1 MLHLTRASLKEV
13 DVSMNIVICVK
24 QVPDT
29 ETKIKVKDGQ
39 VDHTETKYV
48 VNPYDEYAI
57 EEGLRIKE
65 RLGEGK
71 ITLITMGP
79 ERAKDALKSG
89 LAVGADEA
97 IHLVDEAFEGSDTY
111 ATALVLSGALEKIDY
126 DIIFCGKQ
134 GVDEDHAQV
143 GIALAELLDIPHV
156 SVVTKLEI
164 PEDRKSAVAHREVE
178 GGHEVVETPL
188 PAVITAQKGLNEP
201 RYASIKGIMA
211 VKKKVIP
218 EWSAEE
224 VGVEKSKVGVEA
236 AKIKFVEVALP
247 PERIAGKIFDE
258 DPVQDAIKVAHLLR
272 DEAKIL

>member
-1 MLHLTRASLKEV
+1 
-13 DVSMNIVICVK
+13 MNIVICVK

-29 ETKIKVKDGQ
+29 ETKIRVKDGQ
-39 VDHTETKYV
+39 VDHSETKYV

-71 ITLITMGP
+71 ITLISTGP

-89 LAVGADEA
+89 LAVGAEEA
-97 IHLVDEAFEGSDTY
+97 IHLMDEAFEGSDPY
-111 ATALVLSGALEKIDY
+111 ATALILSKALEKLDY

-143 GIALAELLDIPHV
+143 GIILAELLDIPHV

-164 PEDRKSAVAHREVE
+164 SEDGKSILAYREVE
-178 GGHEVVETPL
+178 AGHEAVEAPL

-218 EWSAEE
+218 EWNAEQLGVDSAT
-224 VGVEKSKVGVEA
+224 VGRDA
-236 AKIKFVEVALP
+236 AKVSFVEVTLP
-247 PERIAGKIFDE
+247 PERESGKVFDE

>member
-1 MLHLTRASLKEV
+1 MRV
-13 DVSMNIVICVK
+13 VICVK

-29 ETKIKVKDGQ
+29 ETKIRVKDGQ
-39 VDHTETKYV
+39 VDHSETKYV

-71 ITLITMGP
+71 ITLVSMGP

-89 LAVGADEA
+89 LAVGAEEA
-97 IHLVDEAFEGSDTY
+97 IHLVDEAFEGSDPY
-111 ATALVLSGALEKIDY
+111 ATALILSKALQKIDY
-126 DIIFCGKQ
+126 DIVFCGKQ

-143 GIALAELLDIPHV
+143 GIILAELLDVPHV
-156 SVVTKLEI
+156 SVVTLLEI
-164 PEDRKSAVAHREVE
+164 SDDEKSILAHREVE
-178 GGHEVVETPL
+178 GGHEVVEAPL

-218 EWSAEE
+218 EWNAEE
-224 VGVEKSKVGVEA
+224 IGVDAEGVGAKA
-236 AKIKFVEVALP
+236 AKIAFAEVTLP
-247 PERIAGKIFDE
+247 PERAGGRVFDE

>member
-1 MLHLTRASLKEV
+1 
-13 DVSMNIVICVK
+13 MNIAICVK

-29 ETKIKVKDGQ
+29 ETKIKVKDGR
-39 VDHTETKYV
+39 VDHSETKYV

-71 ITLITMGP
+71 ITLLSTGP
-79 ERAKDALKSG
+79 ERVQDALKSG

-97 IHLVDEAFEGSDTY
+97 VHLVDPSFEGSDPY
-111 ATALVLSGALEKIDY
+111 ATALILSSALQKMEY
-126 DIIFCGKQ
+126 DIILCGKQ

-143 GIALAELLDIPHV
+143 GIILAELLDIPHV

-164 PEDRKSAVAHREVE
+164 SDDKKSVVAHREVE
-178 GGHEVVETPL
+178 GGHEVVEAPL

-218 EWSAEE
+218 EWDADEIGVDKSE
-224 VGVEKSKVGVEA
+224 VGADS
-236 AKIKFVEVALP
+236 AKIAFAEVSLP
-247 PERIAGKIFDE
+247 PERGGGRVFDD

-272 DEAKIL
+272 EEAKIL

>member
-1 MLHLTRASLKEV
+1 
-13 DVSMNIVICVK
+13 MNIVICVK

-29 ETKIKVKDGQ
+29 ETKIRVKDGQ
-39 VDHTETKYV
+39 VDHSETKYV

-71 ITLITMGP
+71 ITLISVGP

-89 LAVGADEA
+89 LAVGAEEA
-97 IHLVDEAFEGSDTY
+97 IHLMDEAFEGSDPY
-111 ATALVLSGALEKIDY
+111 ATALVLSKALEKLDY

-143 GIALAELLDIPHV
+143 GIILAELLDIPHV

-164 PEDRKSAVAHREVE
+164 SDDGKSLTAHREVE
-178 GGHEVVETPL
+178 GGHEVVEAPL

-218 EWSAEE
+218 EWDAEE
-224 VGVEKSKVGVEA
+224 ISVDPETVGRHA
-236 AKIKFVEVALP
+236 AKVSFVEVTLP
-247 PERIAGKIFDE
+247 LERESGQVFDE

>member
-1 MLHLTRASLKEV
+1 MHV
-13 DVSMNIVICVK
+13 VICVK

-29 ETKIKVKDGQ
+29 ETKIRVKDGQ
-39 VDHTETKYV
+39 VDHSETKYV
-48 VNPYDEYAI
+48 VNPYDEYAV

-71 ITLITMGP
+71 ITLASTGP

-97 IHLVDEAFEGSDTY
+97 IHLVDEAFEGSDPY
-111 ATALVLSGALEKIDY
+111 ATALILSKALQKIDY
-126 DIIFCGKQ
+126 DIVFCGKQ

-143 GIALAELLDIPHV
+143 GIILAELLDIPHV
-156 SVVTKLEI
+156 SVVTLLEI
-164 PEDRKSAVAHREVE
+164 SDDQKSILAHREVE
-178 GGHEVVETPL
+178 GGHEVIEAPL

-218 EWSAEE
+218 EWNAEE
-224 VGVEKSKVGVEA
+224 IGVDAEAVGTRA
-236 AKIKFVEVALP
+236 AKIAFAEVTLP
-247 PERIAGKIFDE
+247 PERAGGRVFDE

>member
-1 MLHLTRASLKEV
+1 MHV
-13 DVSMNIVICVK
+13 VICVK

-39 VDHTETKYV
+39 VDHAETKYV

-57 EEGLRIKE
+57 EEGLRVKE
-65 RLGEGK
+65 RLGDSK
-71 ITLITMGP
+71 ITLLSTGP

-97 IHLVDEAFEGSDTY
+97 IHLVDEAFEGSDPY
-111 ATALVLSGALEKIDY
+111 ATALILSRALQKLDY
-126 DIIFCGKQ
+126 DIVFCGKQ

-143 GIALAELLDIPHV
+143 GIILAELLDIPHV
-156 SVVTKLEI
+156 SVVTKLELSA
-164 PEDRKSAVAHREVE
+164 DHKSLVAHREVE
-178 GGHEVVETPL
+178 GGHEVVAAPL

-218 EWSAEE
+218 EWNAEE
-224 VGVEKSKVGVEA
+224 IGVTTDSVGVGATKMV
-236 AKIKFVEVALP
+236 FTEVTLP
-247 PERIAGKIFDE
+247 PERLGGKVFDE
-258 DPVQDAIKVAHLLR
+258 DPVQDAKKVAHLLR

>member
-1 MLHLTRASLKEV
+1 MLCLTRASLKEV

-71 ITLITMGP
+71 ITLITVGP

-164 PEDRKSAVAHREVE
+164 AEDRKAAVAHREVE

-188 PAVITAQKGLNEP
+188 PAVVTAQKGLNEP

-211 VKKKVIP
+211 VKKKIIP
-218 EWSAEE
+218 EWSARGGGGEE
-224 VGVEKSKVGVEA
+224 QGRS
-236 AKIKFVEVALP
+236 
-247 PERIAGKIFDE
+247 
-258 DPVQDAIKVAHLLR
+258 
-272 DEAKIL
+272 

>member
-1 MLHLTRASLKEV
+1 MHV
-13 DVSMNIVICVK
+13 VICVK

-39 VDHTETKYV
+39 VDHSETKYV

-65 RLGEGK
+65 KLGDSK
-71 ITLITMGP
+71 VTLLSTGP

-97 IHLVDEAFEGSDTY
+97 IHLLDPAFEGSDPY
-111 ATALVLSGALEKIDY
+111 ATALILSQALRKLDY

-143 GIALAELLDIPHV
+143 GIILAELLDIPHV
-156 SVVTKLEI
+156 SVVTKLELSA
-164 PEDRKSAVAHREVE
+164 DQKSLVAHREVE
-178 GGHEVVETPL
+178 GGHEVVSAPL

-218 EWSAEE
+218 EWSGAEIGVPTDS
-224 VGVEKSKVGVEA
+224 VGAGA
-236 AKIKFVEVALP
+236 AKMVFTQVTLP
-247 PERIAGKIFDE
+247 SERTGGKVFAE
-258 DPVQDAIKVAHLLR
+258 DPIQDAKKVAHLLR

>member
-1 MLHLTRASLKEV
+1 
-13 DVSMNIVICVK
+13 MNIVVCVK

-29 ETKIKVKDGQ
+29 ETKIRVKDGQ
-39 VDHTETKYV
+39 VDHSETKYV

-57 EEGLRIKE
+57 EEGLLVKE

-71 ITLITMGP
+71 ITLVSVGP

-89 LAVGADEA
+89 LAVGAEEA
-97 IHLVDEAFEGSDTY
+97 IHLVDEAFEGSDPY
-111 ATALVLSGALEKIDY
+111 ATALILAKALEKLDY

-143 GIALAELLDIPHV
+143 GIILAELLGIPHV

-164 PEDRKSAVAHREVE
+164 SEDRKSIVAHREVE
-178 GGHEVVETPL
+178 GGHAVVEAPL

-218 EWSAEE
+218 EWNAEE
-224 VGVEKSKVGVEA
+224 IGVDAASVGSGA
-236 AKIKFVEVALP
+236 AKVSFVEVALP
-247 PERIAGKIFDE
+247 PERESGKVFDE

>member
-1 MLHLTRASLKEV
+1 
-13 DVSMNIVICVK
+13 MNIVICVK

-29 ETKIKVKDGQ
+29 ETKIRVKDGQ
-39 VDHTETKYV
+39 VDHSETKYV

-57 EEGLRIKE
+57 EEGLLIKE

-71 ITLITMGP
+71 ITLVSVGP

-89 LAVGADEA
+89 LAVGAEEA
-97 IHLVDEAFEGSDTY
+97 IHLVDEAFEGSDPY
-111 ATALVLSGALEKIDY
+111 ATALILSKALAKLDY

-143 GIALAELLDIPHV
+143 GIILAELLGIPHV

-164 PEDRKSAVAHREVE
+164 SDDGKSIVAHREVE
-178 GGHEVVETPL
+178 GGHAVVEAPL

-218 EWSAEE
+218 EWNAGEIGVDTAN
-224 VGVEKSKVGVEA
+224 VGSGA
-236 AKIKFVEVALP
+236 AKVSFVEVALP
-247 PERIAGKIFDE
+247 PERESGKVFDE
-258 DPVQDAIKVAHLLR
+258 DPAQDAIKVAHLLR

>member
-1 MLHLTRASLKEV
+1 
-13 DVSMNIVICVK
+13 MNIVICVK

-48 VNPYDEYAI
+48 VNPYDEYAV

-71 ITLITMGP
+71 ITLVTMGP

-89 LAVGADEA
+89 LAVGAEEA
-97 IHLVDEAFEGSDTY
+97 IHLVDESFEGSDPY
-111 ATALVLSGALEKIDY
+111 ATALVLSKALLKMDY

-143 GIALAELLDIPHV
+143 GIALAELLGIPHV

-164 PEDRKSAVAHREVE
+164 AEDRKSAVAHREVE
-178 GGHEVVETPL
+178 GGHAVVETPL
-188 PAVITAQKGLNEP
+188 PALITAQKGLNEP

-218 EWSAEE
+218 EWNADE
-224 VGVEKSKVGVEA
+224 VGIDKNNVGPGA
-236 AKIKFVEVALP
+236 AKIRFVEVALP
-247 PERIAGKIFDE
+247 PERAGGKIFDQ
-258 DPVQDAIKVAHLLR
+258 DPAQDAVTVAHLLR

>member
-1 MLHLTRASLKEV
+1 
-13 DVSMNIVICVK
+13 MNIVICLK

-29 ETKIKVKDGQ
+29 ETKIRVKDGR
-39 VDHTETKYV
+39 VDHSQTKYV

-71 ITLITMGP
+71 ITLITTGP

-89 LAVGADEA
+89 LAVGADEG
-97 IHLVDEAFEGSDTY
+97 IHLIDGAFEGSDPY
-111 ATALVLSGALEKIDY
+111 ATALILSKALEKMDY
-126 DIIFCGKQ
+126 DVIFCGKQ

-143 GIALAELLDIPHV
+143 GITLAELLDIPHV

-164 PEDRKSAVAHREVE
+164 ADDGKSIVAHREVE
-178 GGHEVVETPL
+178 GGHEVVEAPL

-218 EWSAEE
+218 EWDAAELA
-224 VGVEKSKVGVEA
+224 VDADKVGSDA
-236 AKIKFVEVALP
+236 AKIAFVEVALP
-247 PERIAGKIFDE
+247 SEREAGRIFDE

>member
-1 MLHLTRASLKEV
+1 MHV
-13 DVSMNIVICVK
+13 VICVK

-29 ETKIKVKDGQ
+29 ETKIRVKDGQ
-39 VDHTETKYV
+39 VDHSETKYV
-48 VNPYDEYAI
+48 VNPYDEYAV
-57 EEGLRIKE
+57 EEGLRIRE

-71 ITLITMGP
+71 ITLVSTGP

-97 IHLVDEAFEGSDTY
+97 IHLVDEAFEGSDPY
-111 ATALVLSGALEKIDY
+111 ATALILSKALQKIDY
-126 DIIFCGKQ
+126 DIVFCGKQ

-143 GIALAELLDIPHV
+143 GIILAELLDIAHV
-156 SVVTKLEI
+156 SVVTLLETS
-164 PEDRKSAVAHREVE
+164 DDQKSILAHREVE
-178 GGHEVVETPL
+178 GGHEVIEAPL

-218 EWSAEE
+218 EWNAEE
-224 VGVEKSKVGVEA
+224 IGVDAEGVGTKA
-236 AKIKFVEVALP
+236 AKIAFAEVTLP
-247 PERIAGKIFDE
+247 PERAGGRVFDE

>member
-1 MLHLTRASLKEV
+1 MRV
-13 DVSMNIVICVK
+13 VICVK

-29 ETKIKVKDGQ
+29 ETKIRVKDGQ
-39 VDHTETKYV
+39 VDHSETKYV

-57 EEGLRIKE
+57 EEGLRMKE

-71 ITLITMGP
+71 ITLVSMGP

-97 IHLVDEAFEGSDTY
+97 IHLVDEAFEGSDPY
-111 ATALVLSGALEKIDY
+111 ATALILSKALQKIDY
-126 DIIFCGKQ
+126 DIVFCGKQ

-143 GIALAELLDIPHV
+143 GIILAELLDVPHV
-156 SVVTKLEI
+156 SVVTLLEI
-164 PEDRKSAVAHREVE
+164 SDDEKSILAHREVE
-178 GGHEVVETPL
+178 GGHEVVEAPL

-218 EWSAEE
+218 EWNAEE
-224 VGVEKSKVGVEA
+224 IGVDAEGVGAKA
-236 AKIKFVEVALP
+236 AKIAFAEVTLP
-247 PERIAGKIFDE
+247 PERAGGRVFDE

>member
-1 MLHLTRASLKEV
+1 
-13 DVSMNIVICVK
+13 MNIVICVK

-29 ETKIKVKDGQ
+29 ETKIRVKDGQ
-39 VDHTETKYV
+39 VDHSETKYV

-71 ITLITMGP
+71 ITLVTTGP

-97 IHLVDEAFEGSDTY
+97 IHLVDDAFEGSDPY
-111 ATALVLSGALEKIDY
+111 ATALILSKALEKLDY
-126 DIIFCGKQ
+126 DIVLCGKQ

-143 GIALAELLDIPHV
+143 GIILAELLDLPHV

-164 PEDRKSAVAHREVE
+164 ADDQKSIVAHREVE
-178 GGHEVVETPL
+178 GGHEVVASPL
-188 PAVITAQKGLNEP
+188 PTVITAQKGLNEP

-218 EWSAEE
+218 EWGAEE
-224 VGVEKSKVGVEA
+224 LGVEKDQVGVEA
-236 AKIKFVEVALP
+236 AKITFEEVALP
-247 PERIAGKIFDE
+247 PERVAGKVFAE
-258 DPVQDAIKVAHLLR
+258 DPMQDAVKVAHLLR
-272 DEAKIL
+272 DEAKII

>member
-1 MLHLTRASLKEV
+1 
-13 DVSMNIVICVK
+13 MNIVVCVK

-29 ETKIKVKDGQ
+29 ETKIRVQDGR
-39 VDHTETKYV
+39 VDHSETKYV

-65 RLGEGK
+65 RMGEGT
-71 ITLITMGP
+71 ITLVSMGP

-89 LAVGADEA
+89 LAVGAEEA
-97 IHLVDEAFEGSDTY
+97 IHLVDEAFEGSDPY
-111 ATALVLSGALEKIDY
+111 ATALILSKALQKLDY

-143 GIALAELLDIPHV
+143 GIILAELLGIPHV

-164 PEDRKSAVAHREVE
+164 SDDGKSILAHREVE
-178 GGHEVVETPL
+178 GGHEVVEAPL

-218 EWSAEE
+218 EWNAEE
-224 VGVEKSKVGVEA
+224 IDVEA
-236 AKIKFVEVALP
+236 SSVGLDAAKVSFVEVSLP
-247 PERIAGKIFDE
+247 LERESGKVFAE

>member
-1 MLHLTRASLKEV
+1 MHV
-13 DVSMNIVICVK
+13 VICVK

-29 ETKIKVKDGQ
+29 ETKIRVKDGQ
-39 VDHTETKYV
+39 VDHSETKYV
-48 VNPYDEYAI
+48 VNPYDEYAV

-71 ITLITMGP
+71 ITLVSMGP

-97 IHLVDEAFEGSDTY
+97 IHLVDEAFEGSDPY
-111 ATALVLSGALEKIDY
+111 ATALVLSRALQKIDY
-126 DIIFCGKQ
+126 DIVFCGKQ

-143 GIALAELLDIPHV
+143 GIILAELLDIPHV
-156 SVVTKLEI
+156 SVVTRLEI
-164 PEDRKSAVAHREVE
+164 SDDHKSILAHREVE
-178 GGHEVVETPL
+178 GGHEVVSAPL

-218 EWSAEE
+218 EWNAGEIGVDAAS
-224 VGVEKSKVGVEA
+224 VGAEA
-236 AKIKFVEVALP
+236 ARIAFTEVTLP
-247 PERIAGKIFDE
+247 PERAGGKVFDE

>member
-1 MLHLTRASLKEV
+1 MHV
-13 DVSMNIVICVK
+13 VICVK

-39 VDHTETKYV
+39 VDHAETKYV
-48 VNPYDEYAI
+48 VNPYDEYAV
-57 EEGLRIKE
+57 EEGLRVKE
-65 RLGEGK
+65 RLGDSK
-71 ITLITMGP
+71 ITLLSTGP

-97 IHLVDEAFEGSDTY
+97 IHLVDEAFEGSDPY
-111 ATALVLSGALEKIDY
+111 ATALILSRALQKLDY

-143 GIALAELLDIPHV
+143 GIILAELLDVPHV

-164 PEDRKSAVAHREVE
+164 SDDQKYVVAHREVE
-178 GGHEVVETPL
+178 GGHEVVQAPL

-218 EWSAEE
+218 EWNADFLGVQADS
-224 VGVEKSKVGVEA
+224 VGVGA
-236 AKIKFVEVALP
+236 AKMVFTEVTLP
-247 PERIAGKIFDE
+247 AERLGGKVLNE
-258 DPVQDAIKVAHLLR
+258 DPVQDAKKVAHLLR

>member
-1 MLHLTRASLKEV
+1 
-13 DVSMNIVICVK
+13 MNIAICVK

-29 ETKIKVKDGQ
+29 ETKIRVKDGQ

-65 RLGEGK
+65 KLGEGK

-79 ERAKDALKSG
+79 QRAKDALKSG

-97 IHLVDEAFEGSDTY
+97 IHLIDEAFDGSDPY
-111 ATALVLSGALEKIDY
+111 ATALVLSKALEKTDY

-143 GIALAELLDIPHV
+143 GIALAELLDIPHI

-164 PEDRKSAVAHREVE
+164 AEDRKSAVAHREVE
-178 GGHEVVETPL
+178 GGHAVVQAPL
-188 PAVITAQKGLNEP
+188 PAIITAQKGLNEP
-201 RYASIKGIMA
+201 RYASIRGIMG

-218 EWSAEE
+218 EWDAD
-224 VGVEKSKVGVEA
+224 KVGVDTDKVGAET
-236 AKIKFVEVALP
+236 AKIKSVEVALP
-247 PERIAGKIFDE
+247 TERTAGKVFDE
-258 DPVQDAIKVAHLLR
+258 DPAQDAIKVAHLLR

>member
-1 MLHLTRASLKEV
+1 
-13 DVSMNIVICVK
+13 MNIVICVK

-29 ETKIKVKDGQ
+29 ETKIKVKAGQ

-65 RLGEGK
+65 RLEEGK
-71 ITLITMGP
+71 LTLITIGP

-97 IHLVDEAFEGSDTY
+97 IHLVDEAFEGSDPY
-111 ATALVLSGALEKIDY
+111 STALILSKALEKIDY
-126 DIIFCGKQ
+126 DIVFCGKQ

-143 GIALAELLDIPHV
+143 GIILAELLDVPHV

-164 PEDRKSAVAHREVE
+164 AEDRKSIVAHREVE
-178 GGHEVVETPL
+178 GGHEVVEAPL
-188 PAVITAQKGLNEP
+188 PAIITAQKGLNEP

-218 EWSAEE
+218 EWNAEE
-224 VGVEKSKVGVEA
+224 IGVDKDMAGPGA
-236 AKIKFVEVALP
+236 AKMRFTEVTLP
-247 PERIAGKIFDE
+247 PERVGGNVFDE

>member
-1 MLHLTRASLKEV
+1 MH
-13 DVSMNIVICVK
+13 IVICTK

-39 VDHTETKYV
+39 VDHSETKYV

-71 ITLITMGP
+71 ITLISTGP

-97 IHLVDEAFEGSDTY
+97 IHLLDEAFEGSDPY
-111 ATALVLSGALEKIDY
+111 ATALILSQAFQKLDY
-126 DIIFCGKQ
+126 DIVFCGKQ
-134 GVDEDHAQV
+134 GVDDDHAQV
-143 GIALAELLDIPHV
+143 GIILAELLGIPHV
-156 SVVTKLEI
+156 SVVTSLEI
-164 PEDRKSAVAHREVE
+164 SDDLQSAVAHREVE
-178 GGHEVVETPL
+178 GGHAVVETSL

-218 EWSAEE
+218 EWNAAEIDVDQDA
-224 VGVEKSKVGVEA
+224 VGVQS
-236 AKIKFVEVALP
+236 AKILFAEVTLP
-247 PERIAGKIFDE
+247 PDRDGGRVFDE
-258 DPVQDAIKVAHLLR
+258 DPAQDAVKVAHLLR

>member
-1 MLHLTRASLKEV
+1 
-13 DVSMNIVICVK
+13 MNIVICVK

-29 ETKIKVKDGQ
+29 ETKIRVKDGQ
-39 VDHTETKYV
+39 VDHSETKYV

-71 ITLITMGP
+71 ITLVTTGP

-97 IHLVDEAFEGSDTY
+97 IHLVDDAFEGSDPY
-111 ATALVLSGALEKIDY
+111 ATALILSKALEKLDY
-126 DIIFCGKQ
+126 DIVLCGKQ

-143 GIALAELLDIPHV
+143 GIVLAELLDLPHV

-164 PEDRKSAVAHREVE
+164 ADDRKSIVAHREVE
-178 GGHEVVETPL
+178 GGHEVVESPL
-188 PAVITAQKGLNEP
+188 PTVITAQKGLNEP

-218 EWSAEE
+218 EWDAEE
-224 VGVEKSKVGVEA
+224 LGVEKDQVGVEA
-236 AKIKFVEVALP
+236 AKITFEEVTLP
-247 PERIAGKIFDE
+247 PERVAGKVFAE
-258 DPVQDAIKVAHLLR
+258 DPIQDAVKVAHLLR
-272 DEAKIL
+272 DEAKII

>member
-1 MLHLTRASLKEV
+1 
-13 DVSMNIVICVK
+13 MNIVICVK

-29 ETKIKVKDGQ
+29 ETKIRVKEGQ
-39 VDHTETKYV
+39 VDHSETKYV

-65 RLGEGK
+65 RLGEGQ
-71 ITLITMGP
+71 ITLISTGP

-89 LAVGADEA
+89 LAVGAEEA
-97 IHLVDEAFEGSDTY
+97 IHLMDEAFEGSDPY
-111 ATALVLSGALEKIDY
+111 ATALILSKTLEKLDY

-143 GIALAELLDIPHV
+143 GIILAELLDIPHV

-164 PEDRKSAVAHREVE
+164 SDDGKSVLAHREVE
-178 GGHEVVETPL
+178 GGHEVVEAPL

-218 EWSAEE
+218 EWNAEE
-224 VGVEKSKVGVEA
+224 IGLDAASVGGDA
-236 AKIKFVEVALP
+236 AKVSFVEVTLP
-247 PERIAGKIFDE
+247 PDRESGKVFDE

>member
-1 MLHLTRASLKEV
+1 MHV
-13 DVSMNIVICVK
+13 VICVK

-29 ETKIKVKDGQ
+29 ETKIRVKDGQ
-39 VDHTETKYV
+39 VDHSETKYV
-48 VNPYDEYAI
+48 VNPYDEYAV

-71 ITLITMGP
+71 ITLASTGP

-97 IHLVDEAFEGSDTY
+97 IHLVDEAFEGSDPY
-111 ATALVLSGALEKIDY
+111 ATALILSKALQKIDY
-126 DIIFCGKQ
+126 DIVFCGKQ

-143 GIALAELLDIPHV
+143 GIILAELLDVPHV
-156 SVVTKLEI
+156 SVVTLLEI
-164 PEDRKSAVAHREVE
+164 SDDEKSILAHREVE
-178 GGHEVVETPL
+178 GGHEVVEAPL

-218 EWSAEE
+218 EWNAEE
-224 VGVEKSKVGVEA
+224 IGVDAEAVGTRA
-236 AKIKFVEVALP
+236 AKIAFAEVTLP
-247 PERIAGKIFDE
+247 PERAGGRVFDE

>member
-1 MLHLTRASLKEV
+1 
-13 DVSMNIVICVK
+13 MNIVICVK

-29 ETKIKVKDGQ
+29 ETKIRVKEGQ
-39 VDHTETKYV
+39 VDHTDTKYV

-71 ITLITMGP
+71 ISLLAVGP

-97 IHLVDEAFEGSDTY
+97 IHLVDEAFAGSDPY
-111 ATALVLSGALEKIDY
+111 ATALILSKALHKMEY

-164 PEDRKSAVAHREVE
+164 AEDRKSAVAHREVE
-178 GGHEVVETPL
+178 GGHEVVEAPL

-218 EWSAEE
+218 EWNADE
-224 VGVEKSKVGVEA
+224 VEVEKDKVGAEA
-236 AKIKFVEVALP
+236 AMISFVEVTLP
-247 PERIAGKIFDE
+247 PERVAGKVFSE

>member
-1 MLHLTRASLKEV
+1 MH
-13 DVSMNIVICVK
+13 IVVCVK

-29 ETKIKVKDGQ
+29 ETKIRVKDGQ
-39 VDHTETKYV
+39 VDHSETKYV
-48 VNPYDEYAI
+48 VNPYDEYAV

-65 RLGEGK
+65 SLGEGK
-71 ITLITMGP
+71 ITLVSTGP

-97 IHLVDEAFEGSDTY
+97 THLIDEAFEGSDPY
-111 ATALVLSGALEKIDY
+111 ATALILSKALQKLDY
-126 DIIFCGKQ
+126 DIVFCGKQ

-143 GIALAELLDIPHV
+143 GIILAELLDIPHV

-164 PEDRKSAVAHREVE
+164 SGDRKSIVAHREVE
-178 GGHEVVETPL
+178 GGHEVIEAPL

-218 EWSAEE
+218 EWNAEE
-224 VGVEKSKVGVEA
+224 IGVEKDQVGAEA
-236 AKIKFVEVALP
+236 A
-247 PERIAGKIFDE
+247 RIAATEVTLPTDRTAGRVFDE
-258 DPVQDAIKVAHLLR
+258 DPAQDAIKVAHLLR

>member
-1 MLHLTRASLKEV
+1 
-13 DVSMNIVICVK
+13 MNIVICVK

-39 VDHTETKYV
+39 VDNSETKYV

-71 ITLITMGP
+71 LTLLSTGP
-79 ERAKDALKSG
+79 ERVQDALKSG

-97 IHLVDEAFEGSDTY
+97 VLLIDSAFEGSDPF
-111 ATALVLSGALEKIDY
+111 ATALILRGALEKMDY
-126 DIIFCGKQ
+126 DIILCGKQ

-143 GIALAELLDIPHV
+143 GIILAELLDVPHV

-164 PEDRKSAVAHREVE
+164 SDDKKSVVAHREVE
-178 GGHEVVETPL
+178 GGHEVVEAPL
-188 PAVITAQKGLNEP
+188 PAVVTAQKGLNEP

-218 EWSAEE
+218 EWGADE
-224 VGVEKSKVGVEA
+224 VGVDKSEVGAES
-236 AKIKFVEVALP
+236 AKISFVEVNLP
-247 PERIAGKIFDE
+247 PERSGGKIFDE
-258 DPVQDAIKVAHLLR
+258 DPVHDAIKVAHLLR

>member
-1 MLHLTRASLKEV
+1 
-13 DVSMNIVICVK
+13 MNIVVCVK

-39 VDHTETKYV
+39 IDHSETKYV

-57 EEGLRIKE
+57 EEGLRIRE

-71 ITLITMGP
+71 ISLLSTGP
-79 ERAKDALKSG
+79 QRVQDALKSG

-97 IHLVDEAFEGSDTY
+97 IHLTDEAFEGSDPY
-111 ATALVLSGALEKIDY
+111 STALILSRALQKLEY
-126 DIIFCGKQ
+126 DLILCGKQ

-143 GIALAELLDIPHV
+143 GIILAELLDLPHI
-156 SVVTKLEI
+156 SVVTKLDI
-164 PEDRKSAVAHREVE
+164 SEDKSAAVAQREVE
-178 GGHEVVETPL
+178 GGHDVVEAPL

-218 EWSAEE
+218 EWGMTELGIE
-224 VGVEKSKVGVEA
+224 QGQVGAEA
-236 AKIKFVEVALP
+236 AKILFTEVMLP
-247 PERIAGKIFDE
+247 PERSGGRIFDE

>member
-1 MLHLTRASLKEV
+1 
-13 DVSMNIVICVK
+13 MNIVICVK

-29 ETKIKVKDGQ
+29 ETKIKLKDGQ
-39 VDHTETKYV
+39 VDHAETKYV

-71 ITLITMGP
+71 ITLISTGP
-79 ERAKDALKSG
+79 DRVKDALKSG
-89 LAVGADEA
+89 LALGVDEA
-97 IHLVDEAFEGSDTY
+97 IHLVDEAFAGSDPH
-111 ATALVLSGALEKIDY
+111 ATALILSKAMAKLDY

-143 GIALAELLDIPHV
+143 GIILAELLDIPHV
-156 SVVTKLEI
+156 SVVTKLDI
-164 PEDRKSAVAHREVE
+164 SEDRRSVVAHREVE
-178 GGHEVVETPL
+178 GGHEAVQAPL
-188 PAVITAQKGLNEP
+188 PCVITAQKGLNEP

-218 EWSAEE
+218 EWNAGEL
-224 VGVEKSKVGVEA
+224 GVEKAQVGAAA
-236 AKIKFVEVALP
+236 AKMTFAEVSLP
-247 PERIAGKIFDE
+247 AERTAGQVFAE
-258 DPVQDAIKVAHLLR
+258 DPVQDAMKVAHLLR

>member
-1 MLHLTRASLKEV
+1 
-13 DVSMNIVICVK
+13 MNIVICVK

-29 ETKIKVKDGQ
+29 ETKIRVKDGQ
-39 VDHTETKYV
+39 VDHSETKYV

-65 RLGEGK
+65 RLGESK
-71 ITLITMGP
+71 ITLVTTGP

-97 IHLVDEAFEGSDTY
+97 IHLVDDAFEGSDPY
-111 ATALVLSGALEKIDY
+111 ATALILSKALEKLDY
-126 DIIFCGKQ
+126 DIVLCGKQ

-143 GIALAELLDIPHV
+143 GIILAELLDLPHV

-164 PEDRKSAVAHREVE
+164 ADDQKSIVAHREVE
-178 GGHEVVETPL
+178 GGHEVVASPL
-188 PAVITAQKGLNEP
+188 PTVITAQKGLNEP

-218 EWSAEE
+218 EWGAEE
-224 VGVEKSKVGVEA
+224 LGVEKDQVGVEA
-236 AKIKFVEVALP
+236 AKITFEEVALP
-247 PERIAGKIFDE
+247 PERVAGKVFAE
-258 DPVQDAIKVAHLLR
+258 DPMQDAVKVAHLLR
-272 DEAKIL
+272 DEAKII

>member
-1 MLHLTRASLKEV
+1 MHV
-13 DVSMNIVICVK
+13 VICVK

-29 ETKIKVKDGQ
+29 ETKIRVKDGQ
-39 VDHTETKYV
+39 VDHSETKYV

-71 ITLITMGP
+71 ITLVSMGP

-97 IHLVDEAFEGSDTY
+97 IHLVDEAFEGSDPY
-111 ATALVLSGALEKIDY
+111 ATALILSKALQKIDC
-126 DIIFCGKQ
+126 DIVFCGKQ

-143 GIALAELLDIPHV
+143 GIILAELLGIPHV
-156 SVVTKLEI
+156 SVVTSLEI
-164 PEDRKSAVAHREVE
+164 SDDQKSIKAHREVE
-178 GGHEVVETPL
+178 GGHEVVEAPL

-218 EWSAEE
+218 EWNGEEIGVTESADTRENDGPFDILLP
-224 VGVEKSKVGVEA
+224 VSVDDVVRMRLTISKNG
-236 AKIKFVEVALP
+236 
-247 PERIAGKIFDE
+247 DE
-258 DPVQDAIKVAHLLR
+258 HVHMREI
-272 DEAKIL
+272 EILE

>member
-1 MLHLTRASLKEV
+1 MHV
-13 DVSMNIVICVK
+13 VICVK

-29 ETKIKVKDGQ
+29 ETKIRVKDGQ
-39 VDHTETKYV
+39 VDHSETKYV
-48 VNPYDEYAI
+48 VNPYDEYAV
-57 EEGLRIKE
+57 EEGLRIRE

-71 ITLITMGP
+71 ITLVSTGP

-97 IHLVDEAFEGSDTY
+97 IHLVDEAFEGSDPY
-111 ATALVLSGALEKIDY
+111 ATALILSKALQKIDY
-126 DIIFCGKQ
+126 DIVFCGKQ

-143 GIALAELLDIPHV
+143 GIILAELLDIPHV
-156 SVVTKLEI
+156 SVVTMLEI
-164 PEDRKSAVAHREVE
+164 SDDQKSILAHREVE
-178 GGHEVVETPL
+178 GGHEVIEAPL

-218 EWSAEE
+218 EWNAEE
-224 VGVEKSKVGVEA
+224 IGVDAEGVGTKA
-236 AKIKFVEVALP
+236 AKIAFAEVTLP
-247 PERIAGKIFDE
+247 PERAGGRVFDE